1 MRFAGTRAENF
12 LGKKPRYDALANSA
26 QRSASDE
33 RQANISA
40 EAQIEAAKL
49 GLAGDRAAASASQF
63 GGIMSGLS
71 SGIAGGL
78 GALGKTNVGT
88 TRRKTQFSQPHAS
101 GIGREALGG
110 YDL

>member
-12 LGKKPRYDALANSA
+12 LGRKPRYDALENSA
-26 QRSASDE
+26 QNAASDE
-33 RQANISA
+33 RQAQISA

-78 GALGKTNVGT
+78 DSLGTNVGT
-88 TRRKTQFSQPHAS
+88 TRGKSAFSQPHAS